1 MLFAPLFG
9 YFGDRHSR
17 KLIMTIGVLIW
28 VVATL
33 VGSFMPVSTLDG
45 GISWLF
51 VWQLRLVA
59 YTSNIK
65 DGDVLY
71 HLSGLRNDFNPF
83 KSAIQD
89 ILKTKAEVKSKM
101 DFFRITIRFLP
112 CEPWSALG
120 RPATPRSRQP
130 SSAICLSKKQ
140 DRKCWQSFISPS
152 QLEGNLEKIILFVFN

>member
-45 GISWLF
+45 DISWLF

-65 DGDVLY
+65 DDDVFY
-71 HLSGLRNDFNPF
+71 HLSRLKNDFNPF
-83 KSAIQD
+83 KSAIHN
-89 ILKTKAEVKSKM
+89 ILKTKAEIKSFYLLFLGLPFVPCHASHGRHWGGQLLH
-101 DFFRITIRFLP
+101 DRANHHQRFVCQRNEIENVGYLLFRH
-112 CEPWSALG
+112 
-120 RPATPRSRQP
+120 
-130 SSAICLSKKQ
+130 SSWKVNWK
-140 DRKCWQSFISPS
+140 
-152 QLEGNLEKIILFVFN
+152 